1 MSITRDSNFYY
12 EIVAALTKGL
22 KEKDY
27 EIPED
32 VIKSVLSEL
41 FDSVAIHVWSRPDV
55 YRVAW
60 EAGWPISQNMAD
72 EILSDV
78 EGHVDSEYGITWL
91 TFENAVDEFYG
102 KFDWSKL
109 ELQEQQFC
117 LGPFLICL
125 DPPDSPQAQESMLYL
140 SRTSLAEALEET
152 VQLVGNS
159 GAAASG
165 YSIPCDIEP
174 SLDTEWLEQHAH
186 KLWSFEPEA
195 E

>member
-1 MSITRDSNFYY
+1 
-12 EIVAALTKGL
+12 
-22 KEKDY
+22 
-27 EIPED
+27 
-32 VIKSVLSEL
+32 
-41 FDSVAIHVWSRPDV
+41 
-55 YRVAW
+55 
-60 EAGWPISQNMAD
+60 
-72 EILSDV
+72 
-78 EGHVDSEYGITWL
+78 
-91 TFENAVDEFYG
+91 VDEFYG

-152 VQLVGNS
+152 VQLVENS